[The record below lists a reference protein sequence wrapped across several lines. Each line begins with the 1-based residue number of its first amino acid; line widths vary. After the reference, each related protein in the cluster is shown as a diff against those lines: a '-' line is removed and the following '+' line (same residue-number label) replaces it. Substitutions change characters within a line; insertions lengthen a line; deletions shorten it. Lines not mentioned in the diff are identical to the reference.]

1 MRKWMLGLGFLT
13 SLSFGHAGTKV
24 IYGEDNRVEPINSN
38 ALYAL
43 LAESTAAMISTY
55 KLEELN
61 SDEVVIKGTTLEQM
75 GVCSSEPFAKQPAA
89 ANCSG
94 FLVGKNILVTAGH
107 CMTTQ
112 VKCDTFSWVFD
123 YKVDYS
129 DESEVVVSKSNVYSC
144 KKIISQTLD
153 METQNDY
160 AVIEL
165 DRDVE
170 DRAPLKMRTSG
181 KPAVGDEIV
190 VIGHPTGL
198 PTKIADGATIRS
210 VNDVYF
216 AANLDTYGGNSG
228 SAVFNATDG
237 TVEGILVRGDQDY
250 VMNSEL
256 GCRISNTIGLDE
268 GRGEDVTLISAVLPY
283 VESELEVAPTEPQV
297 TSEVPSEEQSGEANT
312 EEVEA
317 PQVAQASLF
326 SQILDSIVRFLIG

>member
-1 MRKWMLGLGFLT
+1 MLGLSVLT
-13 SLSFGHAGTKV
+13 SLTGVQAGTKV
-24 IYGEDNRVEPINSN
+24 IYGDDNRVEPINSN
-38 ALYAL
+38 ALYSL

-94 FLVGKNILVTAGH
+94 FLVGKNLLVTAGH

-112 VKCDTFSWVFD
+112 LKCDSFSWVFD

-129 DESEVVVSKSNVYSC
+129 DESEVVVDKSKIYSC
-144 KKIISQTLD
+144 KKIISQVLD

-170 DRAPLKMRTSG
+170 DREPLKLRTSG
-181 KPAVGDEIV
+181 KPSVGDEIV

-198 PTKIADGATIRS
+198 PTKIADGASIRS

-216 AANLDTYGGNSG
+216 DANLDTYGGNSG
-228 SAVFNATDG
+228 SAVFNASTG
-237 TVEGILVRGDQDY
+237 IVEGILVRGDQDY

-256 GCRISNTIGLDE
+256 GCRISNVIGNE
-268 GRGEDVTLISAVLPY
+268 AGRGEDVTLISAVLPY
-283 VESELEVAPTEPQV
+283 VKGESLLSESETVVEEVIEVETQQEVAV
-297 TSEVPSEEQSGEANT
+297 
-312 EEVEA
+312 EVEA
-317 PQVAQASLF
+317 EVEVVPQLTMVQ
-326 SQILDSIVRFLIG
+326 RFLNRIVNLFLA